1 MTEFKLL
8 INGRLVDGKGSTD
21 VLNPATEMVV
31 AQCPRASHEQLDQA
45 VAAARE
51 AFPAWKAS
59 GHDRRRAALAAIADR
74 IEEHAETL
82 ARLLTL
88 EQGKP
93 LTAAQAEVAGT
104 AAFFRYFSAVEV
116 TDEVLVDEPGQR
128 VEVRHVPLGVIG
140 AIVPWNYPLQLMAFK
155 VPVALLVGNTVV
167 LKPAATTPLAT
178 LKFAELAADLLPD
191 GVLNVIADANDLGA
205 AMSSHPG
212 IDKISFTG
220 STETGRRVMAGAAPT
235 LKRLTLELGGND
247 AAIVLDD
254 IDIDRTVPAL
264 FESAFTN
271 SGQVCIAIKRLY
283 VHETIYDQVCD
294 RLAVLANEAVVGD
307 GLEQGTLFGPI
318 QNKAQY
324 DRVIDLIDDARA
336 CGTIIAGSV
345 PDGSG
350 YFVRPTIVRD
360 IEDGTRLVDEEQ
372 FGPVL
377 PVIRFAREDDVVSR
391 ANASAFGLG
400 ASIWSGSLERA
411 MAVADQIEA
420 GTVWINKHL
429 DLSPAIPFGGTKQSG
444 LGTELG
450 REGVG
455 EFTQVKVLNV
465 ASCFMPELSVGRI
478 SGTCALTEAD
488 AGSDAAKNFGSNGP
502 TDIPRPS
509 LQR

>member
-8 INGRLVDGKGSTD
+8 INGRLVEGDSSMD
-21 VLNPATEMVV
+21 VLNPATEKVV
-31 AQCPRASHEQLDQA
+31 AQCPRASYDQLNQA
-45 VAAARE
+45 VAAARW
-51 AFPAWKAS
+51 AFPAWKAY
-59 GHDRRRAALAAIADR
+59 GYDRRRAMLAAIADR
-74 IEEHAETL
+74 IDQQSEVL

-93 LTAAQAEVAGT
+93 LTAALSEVAGT
-104 AAFFRYFSAVEV
+104 AAFFRHFSTVDVA
-116 TDEVLVDEPGQR
+116 DEVLVDEPGQR
-128 VEVRHVPLGVIG
+128 VEVRHVPLGVVG

-155 VPVALLVGNTVV
+155 VPVALLTGNTVV

-178 LKFAELAADLLPD
+178 LKFAELISDLLPA

-220 STETGRRVMAGAAPT
+220 STETGRRVMAGAAPS

-254 IDIDRTVPAL
+254 IDMDRAVPAL
-264 FESAFTN
+264 FASAFAN

-283 VHETIYDQVCD
+283 VHDAIYDEVCD
-294 RLAVLANEAVVGD
+294 RLAALATAAVVGD
-307 GLEQGTLFGPI
+307 GFEQGTQFGPI

-324 DRVIDLIDDARA
+324 DRVKDLIEDARA
-336 CGTIIAGSV
+336 CGSIIAGSV
-345 PDGSG
+345 SEGPG

-360 IEDGTRLVDEEQ
+360 IKDGSRLVDEEQ

-377 PVIRFAREDDVVSR
+377 PIIRFACEEDAVAS
-391 ANASAFGLG
+391 ANASPFGLG
-400 ASIWSGSLERA
+400 ASIWSSSLDRA
-411 MAVADQIEA
+411 TAIADQIDS

-429 DLSPAIPFGGTKQSG
+429 DLNPAIPFGGTKQSG

-450 REGVG
+450 HEGVR
-455 EFTQVKVLNV
+455 EFTQIKVVN
-465 ASCFMPELSVGRI
+465 
-478 SGTCALTEAD
+478 
-488 AGSDAAKNFGSNGP
+488 AA
-502 TDIPRPS
+502 R
-509 LQR
+509 